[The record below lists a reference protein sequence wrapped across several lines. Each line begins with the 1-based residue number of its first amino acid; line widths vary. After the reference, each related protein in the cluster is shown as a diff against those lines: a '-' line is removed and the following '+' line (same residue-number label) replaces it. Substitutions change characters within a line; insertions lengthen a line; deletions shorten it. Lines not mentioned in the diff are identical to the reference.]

1 MQSHEGEMKL
11 EGMGAEGILGSGDT
25 EGTGSGG
32 TGEVGDG
39 RQEGQS
45 LENRD
50 RIKGGKRN
58 MARSIDV
65 AGLFCG
71 GKCKAIQIRRIKG
84 KVENSFPIH
93 LGVCGAAGR
102 RRVGHRCFACRCY
115 TIPSLF
121 SLLAG
126 LSYAPQEALASA
138 RLSCG

>member
-1 MQSHEGEMKL
+1 
-11 EGMGAEGILGSGDT
+11 
-25 EGTGSGG
+25 
-32 TGEVGDG
+32 
-39 RQEGQS
+39 
-45 LENRD
+45 
-50 RIKGGKRN
+50 
-58 MARSIDV
+58 MAGSIDV

-93 LGVCGAAGR
+93 LGVCGAGR

-115 TIPSLF
+115 TIPSLL